1 MVSHNKKIKEVILKG
16 NGWKKKPPSKLV
28 KKEDLKDKIKTHSG
42 IELKHVYDPEDI
54 ENISFSEDIGI
65 PGNAP
70 FTRGVYPTMY
80 RGRLWTMRQYSGF
93 GDATLTNKRFKYL
106 ISKGQKGLSVAFDL
120 PTQMGYNSDNP
131 LCLGEV
137 GKVGVTV
144 NSLEDFERVF
154 NGIPLDKI
162 STSMTINAPTAIIL
176 AMYIA
181 VAEKQGV
188 SPEILRGT
196 VQNDILKEY
205 IARGTYIFP
214 PETALRLTVD
224 VIEYCSKYLPNFN
237 TISISGYHM
246 REAGC
251 NAIQEIAFTLANGIA
266 YIEEILKRGVLDI
279 DDFAPRVSF
288 FFASHNNFFEEVAKF
303 RAARRLW
310 AKIMNKRFN
319 AKNPKSLKLRFHTQ
333 TAGVTLTAQ
342 QPEVNIVRVAYQ
354 ALAAVLS
361 GTQSLHTNGADEALC
376 LPTED
381 SVRLSLRTQQ
391 VLAHETGVPDVVDP
405 LGGSYYIEYL
415 TNKLEEEAQKYI
427 KKIDEMGGMLN
438 AIEKGFVQREI
449 QENAYILQKR
459 IDNGIEKVIG
469 VNMLQMEQEPELCI
483 FKHDTKIEKEIIEN
497 LNNLKKKRKN
507 EKILVKLEELRT
519 IARSSEN
526 IMPIIIELVKE
537 YTTIQEICDV
547 LRDLFGVY
555 QCPETL

>member
-1 MVSHNKKIKEVILKG
+1 MVAHNRNVEEIIIKE
-16 NGWKKKPPSKLV
+16 NEWKKKSPSKSIE
-28 KKEDLKDKIKTHSG
+28 KEELKDKIKTHSG
-42 IELKHVYDPEDI
+42 IELKSFFGPEDVKDI
-54 ENISFSEDIGI
+54 QHSEDIGM
-65 PGNAP
+65 PGSAP
-70 FTRGVYPTMY
+70 FTRGVYPSMY

-93 GDATLTNKRFKYL
+93 GDAIQTNERFKYL

-137 GKVGVTV
+137 GKVGVTI

-154 NGIPLDKI
+154 NSIPLDKI
-162 STSMTINAPTAIIL
+162 STSMTINAPTSIIL

-181 VAEKQGV
+181 VAEKQGI

-214 PETALRLTVD
+214 PEPALRLLVD
-224 VIEYCSKYLPNFN
+224 VIDYCSKYLPNFN

-251 NAIQEIAFTLANGIA
+251 NAIQEIAFTLANGIT
-266 YIEEILKRGVLDI
+266 YVEEVLKRGIDI
-279 DDFAPRVSF
+279 DDFAPRLSF
-288 FFASHNNFFEEVAKF
+288 FFCIHNNFFEEIAKL
-303 RAARRLW
+303 RVARRLW
-310 AKIMNKRFN
+310 AKIMKVRFH
-319 AKNPKSLKLRFHTQ
+319 AKDSKSLKLRFHTQ

-354 ALAAVLS
+354 ALAAVLG

-391 VLAHETGVPDVVDP
+391 VLAFETGIPDVVDP
-405 LGGSYYIEYL
+405 LGGSYYIEFL
-415 TNKLEEEAQKYI
+415 TNKLEEEAIKYI
-427 KKIDEMGGMLN
+427 DKIDEMGGMLK
-438 AIEKGFVQREI
+438 AIENGFVQQEI

-469 VNMLQMEQEPELCI
+469 VNMLQIEHEPELCI

-497 LNNLKKKRKN
+497 LNNLKKRRN
-507 EKILVKLEELRT
+507 EKDIKEKLEKLKI
-519 IARSSEN
+519 IALSSEN
-526 IMPIIIELVKE
+526 IMPIIIELVKK
-537 YTTIQEICDV
+537 YATVQEICDV
-547 LRDLFGVY
+547 LRDLYGVY
-555 QCPETL
+555 RSPEII

>member
-1 MVSHNKKIKEVILKG
+1 MVAHNRNVEEIITKVNE
-16 NGWKKKPPSKLV
+16 WKKKPPSKSFE
-28 KKEDLKDKIKTHSG
+28 KEELKDKIKTHSG
-42 IELKHVYDPEDI
+42 IELKSVFSPEDVKDI
-54 ENISFSEDIGI
+54 QYSEDLGM
-65 PGNAP
+65 PGSAP
-70 FTRGVYPTMY
+70 FTRGVYPSMY

-93 GDATLTNKRFKYL
+93 GDATQTNERFKYL
-106 ISKGQKGLSVAFDL
+106 ISKGQKGLSIAFDL

-137 GKVGVTV
+137 GKVGVTI

-162 STSMTINAPTAIIL
+162 STSMTINAPTSIIL

-181 VAEKQGV
+181 VAEKQGI

-205 IARGTYIFP
+205 VARGTYIFS
-214 PETALRLTVD
+214 PEPALRLVVD
-224 VIEYCSKYLPNFN
+224 VIDYCSKYLPNFN

-251 NAIQEIAFTLANGIA
+251 NAIQEIAFTLANGIT
-266 YIEEILKRGVLDI
+266 YVEEVLKRGIDI
-279 DDFAPRVSF
+279 DDFAPRLSF
-288 FFASHNNFFEEVAKF
+288 FFCIHNNLFEEIAKL

-310 AKIMNKRFN
+310 AKIMKEKFH

-354 ALAAVLS
+354 ALAAVLG

-391 VLAHETGVPDVVDP
+391 VLAFETGVPDVVDP
-405 LGGSYYIEYL
+405 LGGSYYIEFL
-415 TNKLEEEAQKYI
+415 TNKLEEEAKKYI
-427 KKIDEMGGMLN
+427 EKIDEMGGMLK
-438 AIEKGFVQREI
+438 AIENGFVQQEI

-469 VNMLQMEQEPELCI
+469 VNMLQIEHEPELCI

-497 LNNLKKKRKN
+497 LNNLKKRRN
-507 EKILVKLEELRT
+507 EKDIKEKLEKLKI
-519 IARSSEN
+519 IALSSEN
-526 IMPIIIELVKE
+526 IMPIIIELVKK
-537 YTTIQEICDV
+537 YATVQEICDV
-547 LRDLFGVY
+547 LRDLYGVY
-555 QCPETL
+555 RSPEII

>member
-1 MVSHNKKIKEVILKG
+1 MVAHNRNVEEIITRE
-16 NGWKKKPPSKLV
+16 NEWKKKPPSKSFE
-28 KKEDLKDKIKTHSG
+28 KEELKDKIKTHSG
-42 IELKHVYDPEDI
+42 IELKSIFGPKDVKDI
-54 ENISFSEDIGI
+54 QYSEDIGM
-65 PGNAP
+65 PGSPP
-70 FTRGVYPTMY
+70 FTRGVYPSMY

-93 GDATLTNKRFKYL
+93 GDATQTNERFKYL

-137 GKVGVTV
+137 GKVGVTI

-154 NGIPLDKI
+154 DGIPLDKI
-162 STSMTINAPTAIIL
+162 STSMTINSPTSIIL

-181 VAEKQGV
+181 VAEKQGI
-188 SPEILRGT
+188 SPETLRGT

-214 PETALRLTVD
+214 PEPALRLTID
-224 VIEYCSKYLPNFN
+224 VIDYCSKYLPNFN

-251 NAIQEIAFTLANGIA
+251 NAIHEIAFTLANGIT
-266 YIEEILKRGVLDI
+266 YVEEVLKRGIDI
-279 DDFAPRVSF
+279 DEFAPRLSF
-288 FFASHNNFFEEVAKF
+288 FFCIHNNIFEEIAKL

-310 AKIMNKRFN
+310 AKIMKERFH

-354 ALAAVLS
+354 ALAAVLG

-391 VLAHETGVPDVVDP
+391 VLAFETGVPDVADP
-405 LGGSYYIEYL
+405 LGGSYYIEFL
-415 TNKLEEEAQKYI
+415 TNKLEEEAKKYI
-427 KKIDEMGGMLN
+427 DKIDEMGGMLK
-438 AIEKGFVQREI
+438 AIENGFVQQEI

-469 VNMLQMEQEPELCI
+469 VNMLQIEHEPELCI
-483 FKHDTKIEKEIIEN
+483 FKHDTKMEKNIIES
-497 LNNLKKKRKN
+497 LNNLKKRRN
-507 EKILVKLEELRT
+507 EEDIIENLEKLKIV
-519 IARSSEN
+519 ACSSEN
-526 IMPIIIELVKE
+526 IMPIIIELVKN
-537 YTTIQEICDV
+537 YATVQEICDV
-547 LRDLFGVY
+547 LRDLYGVY
-555 QCPETL
+555 QSPEII

>member
-1 MVSHNKKIKEVILKG
+1 MVAHNRNVEEIIIKE
-16 NGWKKKPPSKLV
+16 NEWKKKPPSKSIE
-28 KKEDLKDKIKTHSG
+28 KEELKDKIKTHSG
-42 IELKHVYDPEDI
+42 IELKSVFVPEDVKDI
-54 ENISFSEDIGI
+54 QYSEDIGM
-65 PGNAP
+65 PGSAP
-70 FTRGVYPTMY
+70 FTRGVYPSMY

-93 GDATLTNKRFKYL
+93 GDATQTNERFKYL

-137 GKVGVTV
+137 GKVGVTI

-162 STSMTINAPTAIIL
+162 STSMTINAPTSIIL

-181 VAEKQGV
+181 VAEKQGI
-188 SPEILRGT
+188 SPETLRGT

-214 PETALRLTVD
+214 PKPALRLLVD
-224 VIEYCSKYLPNFN
+224 VIDYCSKYLPNFN

-251 NAIQEIAFTLANGIA
+251 NAIQEIAFTLANGIT
-266 YIEEILKRGVLDI
+266 YVEEVLKRGIDI
-279 DDFAPRVSF
+279 DDFAPRLSF
-288 FFASHNNFFEEVAKF
+288 FFCIHNNIFEEIAKL

-310 AKIMNKRFN
+310 AKIMKERFH

-354 ALAAVLS
+354 ALAAVLG

-391 VLAHETGVPDVVDP
+391 VLAYETGVPDVVDP
-405 LGGSYYIEYL
+405 LGGSYYIEFL
-415 TNKLEEEAQKYI
+415 TNKLEEEAKKYI
-427 KKIDEMGGMLN
+427 DKIDEMGGMLK
-438 AIEKGFVQREI
+438 AIENGFVQQEI

-469 VNMLQMEQEPELCI
+469 VNMLQIEHEPELCI

-497 LNNLKKKRKN
+497 LNNLKKRRN
-507 EKILVKLEELRT
+507 ENEVKEKLEKLKI
-519 IARSSEN
+519 IALSSEN
-526 IMPIIIELVKE
+526 IMPIIIELVKK
-537 YTTIQEICDV
+537 YATVQEICDV
-547 LRDLFGVY
+547 LRDLYGVY
-555 QCPETL
+555 RSPEII